1 VPSWQYSPDNA
12 TLIITENFTPPSPLG
27 TFTGVHWYAEV
38 PDQSVDAGLAAD
50 GSTAWDGSKSAVGN
64 PAADDLGTIPYTAG
78 KTTVSLRIDAALI
91 THTMTIRLRAASCS
105 DAIENDYASSPS
117 VMLTVNP
124 PVTKKPAAAT
134 AYSPIATG
142 LTITDGPSYSLV
154 NNVWVWDIAF
164 AWTDPTADPAFA
176 QVQGY
181 EIQYEYDDGTIGH
194 AGVIQDPQ
202 AATASYEYSVGATET
217 ITCWLVTIGTD
228 EHGNPKE
235 NPRIQNITPCV
246 TITVGRPQGDAGME
260 AAPLISNFS
269 AAMLD
274 IPASD
279 PANNSAD
286 GVEQYAFTGS
296 WLAPADGTDP
306 DMVAIWVYW
315 SSTPP
320 PDGLA
325 VSSATFYEIA
335 TYKATTGTFRTSA
348 WNIGTGTAHLV
359 ALSKSR
365 DGSINTYRHGVTPE
379 VVVNVAPGAGTLNPT
394 RFDPS
399 KYDNSEFHVVDGVWQ
414 INGLNLAKSFN
425 FDNQE
430 FHVSSDGKFT
440 VLGVDL
446 TKAFNASD
454 EFHIDGSGKWAMSKV
469 DFAKGFH
476 GFTVDGSAIPQITIA
491 PGGTPLGW
499 IGSDSVSGYSGA
511 WFKRVTIGGA
521 SPAGAQFFAD
531 ASGNVVA
538 STLYITSADG
548 TAGWIGSSGGYTGA
562 WFPRVLIGGSNPAS
576 APFFADAYGNVVAS
590 TVLVTDSGGTSGWIG
605 SRNGYS
611 GAWFKRVMIGGTSEA
626 TAQIVADSTGHVSI
640 ASSVSISGASLSGV
654 IQAGGSAPL
663 VTYFTVLDGGNAQV
677 VWAGRWAGQYGLW
690 AREMWIGGT
699 YPGDSKI
706 SASAG
711 AVTINGATFTLTA
724 NGIQA
729 TINNAYDTATSKY
742 LGLVVQTDPALGILY
757 KTKIGPGA
765 FFLASP
771 DNYNV
776 INIQAGP
783 IGNGYY
789 YGSLGV
795 YRSDGLHYVTL
806 DGFNGR
812 VTIDGNAG
820 QSVSGLTLAT
830 PGGGTIHLSF
840 VGGILA
846 AVY

>member
-1 VPSWQYSPDNA
+1 MTKRRRVVVFKSGGGGGAAGPIGPAGPPGPTATPPGNVTLGVPSWQYSPDNA

-38 PDQSVDAGLAAD
+38 PDQSADAGLAAD

-64 PAADDLGTIPYTAG
+64 PAADDLGTIPYAPG

-91 THTMTIRLRAASCS
+91 THTMTIRLRVASCS

-117 VMLTVNP
+117 VTLSVDP
-124 PVTKKPAAAT
+124 PITKKPASAT
-134 AYSPIATG
+134 AYSPIATR
-142 LTITDGPSYSLV
+142 LTITDGPTYSLV
-154 NNVWVWDIAF
+154 NNTWVWDISF
-164 AWTDPTADPAFA
+164 AWTDPTADLGFG

-181 EIQYEYDDGTIGH
+181 EIQYEYDDGSIGH

-202 AATASYEYSVGATET
+202 AASASYEYGVGATET
-217 ITCWLVTIGTD
+217 INCWLVTIGTD
-228 EHGNPKE
+228 ENGNPKE
-235 NPRIQNITPCV
+235 NPRISGITPCV
-246 TITVGRPQGDAGME
+246 TITVGRPQGSAGME
-260 AAPLISNFS
+260 AAPLVSNFS

-274 IPASD
+274 IPTTD

-286 GVEQYAFTGS
+286 GVEQYAFTGD
-296 WLAPADGTDP
+296 WLAVDDGTDP
-306 DMVAIWVYW
+306 NMVAIWVYW

-325 VSSATFYEIA
+325 VSSPEFYEVA
-335 TYKATTGTFRTSA
+335 TYKASTGTFRTNP

-379 VVVNVAPGAGTLNPT
+379 VTVNVAPGAGTLNPT

-399 KYDNSEFHVVDGVWQ
+399 KYNNSEFHV
-414 INGLNLAKSFN
+414 NPTT
-425 FDNQE
+425 
-430 FHVSSDGKFT
+430 GKWE
-440 VLGVDL
+440 VNGVDF
-446 TKAFNASD
+446 TKAFNYSS
-454 EFHIDGSGKWAMSKV
+454 EFTITGGQFKMLNVDMSKASNLSSQFTLV
-469 DFAKGFH
+469 GSVQTITNLSAGTIVTGQLQVGGGSNRASQVRFFDTSPTPALMGFI
-476 GFTVDGSAIPQITIA
+476 GDDSGS
-491 PGGTPLGW
+491 
-499 IGSDSVSGYSGA
+499 SGYVGA
-511 WFKRVTIGGA
+511 WFQRCGIGGA
-521 SPAGAQFFAD
+521 GPLTPNFYADSAGNIVAKSVSVTDATGPAGF
-531 ASGNVVA
+531 
-538 STLYITSADG
+538 
-548 TAGWIGSSGGYTGA
+548 IGSSGGYSWS
-562 WFPRVLIGGSNPAS
+562 WFKRLLIGGP
-576 APFFADAYGNVVAS
+576 DAAH
-590 TVLVTDSGGTSGWIG
+590 
-605 SRNGYS
+605 
-611 GAWFKRVMIGGTSEA
+611 
-626 TAQIVADSTGHVSI
+626 AQISCDAAGNVSI
-640 ASSVSISGASLSGV
+640 ASSVSISGASLNGV
-654 IQAGGSAPL
+654 IQAGGSSPL
-663 VTYFTVLDGGNAQV
+663 VSYFTVLDGGNAQV

-729 TINNAYDTATSKY
+729 TVNNAYDTATAKY

-765 FFLASP
+765 IRLASP

-776 INIQAGP
+776 INVQAGP

-806 DGFNGR
+806 DGLNGR